1 MLYFFHCTPQ
11 FNHHQHHLQNQFLW
25 TVAWKKNQ
33 ARDTPEEGIFSH
45 RPPSVLQ
52 LEAAQQEQ
60 PHHTL
65 QIGLGQTKTTLV
77 TSQAGDPGGDTT
89 TVMRDKKLQLC
100 TTTQSAGVAKNIFN
114 ISLNAAQRV

>member
-1 MLYFFHCTPQ
+1 M
-11 FNHHQHHLQNQFLW
+11 
-25 TVAWKKNQ
+25 AWKKNQ
-33 ARDTPEEGIFSH
+33 ARDTPEEGILSH

-77 TSQAGDPGGDTT
+77 T

-114 ISLNAAQRV
+114 ISLNAAQHV